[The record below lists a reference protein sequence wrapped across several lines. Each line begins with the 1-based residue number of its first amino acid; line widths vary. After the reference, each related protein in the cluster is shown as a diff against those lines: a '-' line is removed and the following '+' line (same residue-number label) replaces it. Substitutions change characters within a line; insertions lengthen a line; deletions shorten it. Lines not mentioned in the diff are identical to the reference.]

1 MREVSTQRQPQLVH
15 RDRAAKFHGQRGVRV
30 AVDAP
35 ALVGPCAVGI
45 VLINA
50 VHGIARGKD
59 SLAARFHI
67 GGCVRVKPVAAVAVV
82 GVEPEVPPRGDFLRR
97 GKAGAQQMAGADKAA
112 WAVIY
117 TVIGGRDR
125 EIQPA
130 LPDVYERRGHR
141 ILELHHTVQTRL
153 VALQRDPIAVR
164 VGGCMHKRD
173 ALPRAADGQRVP
185 RCTDDFQLDFCHASH
200 LLLCQQ
206 CRADDTRPVAERA
219 GRDAGMLFGKGTAK
233 HHRRC
238 GGTQRL

>member
-1 MREVSTQRQPQLVH
+1 M
-15 RDRAAKFHGQRGVRV
+15 
-30 AVDAP
+30 
-35 ALVGPCAVGI
+35 GI

-50 VHGIARGKD
+50 IYGIARGKH

-67 GGCVRVKPVAAVAVV
+67 SGCVRVKSVAAVAVV
-82 GVEPEVPPRGDFLRR
+82 GVEREVPPRGDLIRR
-97 GKAGAQQMAGADKAA
+97 DKSGAQQMAGAGKAA
-112 WAVIY
+112 RAVIDA
-117 TVIGGRDR
+117 VVGGRNR

-153 VALQRDPIAVR
+153 VALQRDPIAVCI
-164 VGGCMHKRD
+164 GGCMHQRD

-200 LLLCQQ
+200 LLLCQK

-219 GRDAGMLFGKGTAK
+219 GRDAGMLFGKGTAE
-233 HHRRC
+233 HHRRS
-238 GGTQRL
+238 GGAQRL